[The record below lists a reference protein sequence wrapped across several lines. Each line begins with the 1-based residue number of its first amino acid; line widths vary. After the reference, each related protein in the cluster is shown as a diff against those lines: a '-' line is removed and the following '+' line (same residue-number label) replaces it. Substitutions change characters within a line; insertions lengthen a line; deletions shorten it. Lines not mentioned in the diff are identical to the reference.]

1 MLNDVRPQPLALL
14 FPYILQNE
22 KPTYEDKQQKETEWE
37 ESQQVASSTN
47 KSLKAIEIDSSVD
60 ENDSESDQHEYL
72 DPSYERLHEYLGI
85 SSSGPVVRSNRSVS
99 YCEGLNREEEDISF
113 VAGKRNSFDQHVPGT
128 PTGFNL
134 SNSYGEHQLLRDKHT
149 RKLVSLCL
157 EDLAKMIANVS
168 CFDICDIIPA

>member
-22 KPTYEDKQQKETEWE
+22 KPTYEDKQQKEWE
-37 ESQQVASSTN
+37 ESQVASSTN

-72 DPSYERLHEYLGI
+72 DRSYERLHEYLGI

-128 PTGFNL
+128 PIGFNL
-134 SNSYGEHQLLRDKHT
+134 SNSYGEHLLPGDKHT
-149 RKLVSLCL
+149 RKLMSSYL
-157 EDLAKMIANVS
+157 EGLAKMIANVS
-168 CFDICDIIPA
+168 CFDICDIISA